1 MVLRRSAARRR
12 FTAALAIMLPATGA
26 ALADVRHTEVP
37 IAAQGVFIPAP
48 DSCPGRPEMVIT
60 VFPRGVVWRGRS
72 CTLDWVEERAGT
84 PGPIYSL
91 HLRCPAPGSG
101 DAAAAGAAGSP
112 ATAATILNVVV
123 WPKSTDT
130 AAIGPDFTQ
139 LADYRRCR

>member
-48 DSCPGRPEMVIT
+48 ESCPGHADMTIT
-60 VFPRGVVWRGRS
+60 VMARGAVWRGRS

-91 HLRCPAPGSG
+91 HLRCPTPASG
-101 DAAAAGAAGSP
+101 NPAAAGAAGSS